1 MTVTSQGLTDDEKAV
16 YARMEDKSPGQVNE
30 LRNQIMKVHLTANP
44 QLAADIAQD
53 IRRKIL
59 NDPLLKKDAGIP

>member
-1 MTVTSQGLTDDEKAV
+1 MTLTSQGLTEDEKAR

-30 LRNQIMKVHLTANP
+30 LRNQIMKAHLAANP